1 MTRKEDFRK
10 QYLHEDI
17 RDWGQLIILI
27 FSSIA
32 SSTTASNN
40 HSELKYS
47 ISSSPFR
54 LERLSEDNLLCQTA
68 KINQTNKNPKTNK

>member
-40 HSELKYS
+40 HSELK
-47 ISSSPFR
+47 
-54 LERLSEDNLLCQTA
+54 
-68 KINQTNKNPKTNK
+68 